1 VVVGT
6 FDVGHAVP
14 WRTGGGGDAYVAFES
29 VMRVHARRVGGGIG
43 GGAVR
48 FNETETFE
56 KDGENGREMGEGSM
70 RRGR

>member
-1 VVVGT
+1 MHVVVVGT

-14 WRTGGGGDAYVAFES
+14 WRTGGGDAYVAFES

-48 FNETETFE
+48 STKRKLSRRTE
-56 KDGENGREMGEGSM
+56 RMGEGSK

>member
-1 VVVGT
+1 MHVVVVGT

-48 FNETETFE
+48 ST
-56 KDGENGREMGEGSM
+56 KRKLS
-70 RRGR
+70 RRMERMEERWGKAA